1 MTPFNQP
8 TSDADDAAL
17 CYCEPPLIFSVEAR

>member
-8 TSDADDAAL
+8 MFGADDAAL
-17 CYCEPPLIFSVEAR
+17 CYCEPDIIFSVEAR